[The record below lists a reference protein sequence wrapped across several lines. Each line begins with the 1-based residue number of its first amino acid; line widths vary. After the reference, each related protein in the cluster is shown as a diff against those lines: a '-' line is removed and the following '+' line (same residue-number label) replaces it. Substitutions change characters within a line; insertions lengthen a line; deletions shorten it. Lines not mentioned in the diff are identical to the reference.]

1 VPGGDH
7 AVMTI
12 VRSEHRAQF
21 TIVPNAIFRDEL
33 GL

>member
-1 VPGGDH
+1 
-7 AVMTI
+7 MTI

-21 TIVPNAIFRDEL
+21 TIVPNAVFRDEL